1 MCFGGQKKS
10 KPGGSVAEIY
20 KVQDYMDKTFLT
32 LSAETDVYNAI
43 DLLLDTG
50 QTSAVV
56 CDDNRKIV
64 GILSEKDCLKLLT
77 GGSYYQLPGG
87 KVKDYMTSD
96 VFCVPAYTDIFE
108 LADMF
113 LKHYFRRIV
122 VKARSRGAIYYVLLK
137 NYICVK
143 KKTIKSHQLCKMV
156 LN

>member
-1 MCFGGQKKS
+1 M
-10 KPGGSVAEIY
+10 AEIY

-32 LSAETDVYNAI
+32 LSGEMDVYKAI

-56 CDDNRKIV
+56 CDDNKKVV

-77 GGSYYQLPGG
+77 GGSYYQMPGG

-96 VFCVPAYTDIFE
+96 VFCIPPYTDIFE
-108 LADMF
+108 VADMF

-122 VKARSRGAIYYVLLK
+122 IKDESDKILGQITRRDLLRIIKELHLREVKDPKIAPI
-137 NYICVK
+137 
-143 KKTIKSHQLCKMV
+143 M
-156 LN
+156 